1 MAGARVSLGV
11 RVKSGVARAVA
22 MNLSVSSPQVALCS
36 TLDLCDA
43 AVPGSRQPY
52 HALMQIRG
60 PRAADLEARLRAVVR
75 DATHRS
81 VQRLLDDAKSKGLQV
96 VASSLVVGSTIDPA
110 RIANEHIRAHA
121 LEGQLFRI
129 MLVECFRSHR
139 LPCGVFVE
147 KEIFGQA
154 NTALGKSTEE
164 LKRVLTALGR
174 GGPRPWRADEKLAT
188 LGALLASRA
197 SPSKAAVTN
206 DAPAAK

>member
-22 MNLSVSSPQVALCS
+22 MNLSSLSPQVALCS

-43 AVPGSRQPY
+43 SVPASRQPY
-52 HALMQIRG
+52 HALMQVRG
-60 PRAADLEARLRAVVR
+60 ARAADLEARLRAVVR

-81 VQRLLDDAKSKGLQV
+81 VQRLLDDAQNKGLQV
-96 VASSLVVGSTIDPA
+96 FATSLVVGSTIDPA

-121 LEGQLFRI
+121 LEGQLFRT
-129 MLVECFRSHR
+129 MLVECFLGHG

-164 LKRVLTALGR
+164 LKRLLTALGR
-174 GGPRPWRADEKLAT
+174 GGPRPWSADEKLAT
-188 LGALLASRA
+188 LGAWLASRT
-197 SPSKAAVTN
+197 SPSQAAVTN
-206 DAPAAK
+206 ESAGK